1 MKELKMVDLE
11 GQYLKIKDEI
21 DTAIQEVI
29 NSTSFI
35 NGSAVFCFQKNLEN
49 YLDIPFVIP
58 CANGTD
64 ALQIALMALDLSPG
78 DEVITTPFTFF
89 ATAEVIELLHLKPV
103 FVDVNPDTFNID
115 TTQIEKGIT
124 DKTKVILPVHLF
136 GQSCNMHDVMQL
148 AKKYNLFVV
157 EDACQSLGAD
167 HVQPHGTSVKVG
179 SLGDLGCTS
188 FFPSKNLGCF
198 GDGGAIFTSNEVL
211 AKKCK
216 MIANHGSEK
225 KYYHDMIGINSRL
238 DSIQAAILNVKLSY
252 LDDYNSARQRAAQF
266 YSKLLEN
273 QTHFK
278 TPIVTNFST
287 HIFHQYT
294 LVINGLDRDE
304 VQQKLKKRGIPT
316 MVYYPI
322 PLHLQK
328 AFHHWGYQAG
338 DFPIS
343 EALSTTVLSLPMHTE
358 LTEEQQVYIVDSL
371 LSMVDS
377 R

>member
-1 MKELKMVDLE
+1 M
-11 GQYLKIKDEI
+11 
-21 DTAIQEVI
+21 
-29 NSTSFI
+29 
-35 NGSAVFCFQKNLEN
+35 
-49 YLDIPFVIP
+49 
-58 CANGTD
+58 
-64 ALQIALMALDLSPG
+64 
-78 DEVITTPFTFF
+78 
-89 ATAEVIELLHLKPV
+89 
-103 FVDVNPDTFNID
+103 
-115 TTQIEKGIT
+115 
-124 DKTKVILPVHLF
+124 LF
-136 GQSCNMHDVMQL
+136 RS
-148 AKKYNLFVV
+148 
-157 EDACQSLGAD
+157 
-167 HVQPHGTSVKVG
+167 KVG

-198 GDGGAIFTSNEVL
+198 GDGGAIFTSNEAL

-252 LDDYNSARQRAAQF
+252 LDDYNTARKKAAQF

-273 QTHFK
+273 QAHFK
-278 TPIVTNFST
+278 TPVVTNFST

-328 AFHHWGYQAG
+328 AFQHWGYQPG

-343 EALSTTVLSLPMHTE
+343 EALSTSVLSLPMHTE

-371 LSMVDS
+371 LSIFDS

>member
-1 MKELKMVDLE
+1 MVDLE
-11 GQYLKIKDEI
+11 GQYLKIKEEI

-29 NSTSFI
+29 DSASFI
-35 NGSAVFCFQKNLEN
+35 NGSAVYSFQKDLEG
-49 YLDIPFVIP
+49 YLEIPYVIP

-64 ALQIALMALDLSPG
+64 ALQIAFMALDLQPG

-103 FVDVNPDTFNID
+103 FVDVDPSTFNMD
-115 TTQIEKGIT
+115 TSQIEKVIT
-124 DKTKVILPVHLF
+124 EKTKVILPVHLF
-136 GQSCNMHDVMQL
+136 GQSCNMHVIKHL
-148 AKKYNLFVV
+148 AKIYNLYVI

-167 HVQPHGTSVKVG
+167 YVDLHGIHTK
-179 SLGDLGCTS
+179 LGTIGNIGCTS
-188 FFPSKNLGCF
+188 FFPSKNLGCL
-198 GDGGAIFTSNEVL
+198 GDGGALFTSNETL

-225 KYYHDMIGINSRL
+225 KYYHDMIGVNSRL

-252 LDDYNSARQRAAQF
+252 LDDYNSARQKAAQF
-266 YSKLLEN
+266 YTHLLHDVS
-273 QTHFK
+273 QIK
-278 TPIVTNFST
+278 TPALASFST

-294 LVINGLDRDE
+294 LIINDIDRDE
-304 VQQKLKKRGIPT
+304 LQQKLKKRGIPS

-328 AFHHWGYQAG
+328 AFQHWGYQPG

-343 EALSTTVLSLPMHTE
+343 ESLATSVLSLPMHTE
-358 LTEEQQVYIVDSL
+358 LTEEQQVYIVESL
-371 LSMVDS
+371 KSIVDS